1 MPVCSALSSTHDGT
15 DLIYIIG
22 DDGVGLQEALGEMP
36 FDKLLWARYSAFL
49 PLYPLGVASEL
60 TMVYLALPT
69 IHRDRPWSI
78 SMPNAL
84 NFSFDYYWLC
94 IILSVIYIPGQLN
107 ILVTQF

>member
-1 MPVCSALSSTHDGT
+1 
-15 DLIYIIG
+15 
-22 DDGVGLQEALGEMP
+22 MP